1 MHWEFLLMTKTD
13 AAFLKQFSQI
23 IGGLVAFTFVLILY
37 ALYVHNKFYADPE
50 RGLSTEREQA
60 MLLAS
65 SARIAPVGAVFAGE
79 TGRAAQLAAEK
90 AAAEAAAKLVAYE
103 GTLDGAVIYGKLCT
117 SCHTNG
123 AGGAPMLTNA
133 AVWAPRVAAGEAT
146 LVKHAIEGYK
156 GSAGI
161 MPPRGGNPSLND
173 AQVEATVKWMLSQLK

>member
-1 MHWEFLLMTKTD
+1 MTKTD
-13 AAFLKQFSQI
+13 AVFLKQFSQI

-37 ALYVHNKFYADPE
+37 ALYVHHKFYTDPD
-50 RGLSTEREQA
+50 RGLGAEREEA

-65 SARIAPVGAVFAGE
+65 NARIAPVAAVYSGE

-90 AAAEAAAKLVAYE
+90 AAAEAAAKLVAYD
-103 GTLDGAVIYGKLCT
+103 GTLDGSVIYAKLCA
-117 SCHTNG
+117 SCHNNG

-133 AVWAPRVAAGEAT
+133 AWAPRVAAGEAT
-146 LVKHAIEGYK
+146 MIKHAIEGYK

-173 AQVEATVKWMLSQLK
+173 AQVEASVKWMITQLK

>member
-60 MLLAS
+60 MLLAAN
-65 SARIAPVGAVFAGE
+65 ARIAPVGAVFAGE